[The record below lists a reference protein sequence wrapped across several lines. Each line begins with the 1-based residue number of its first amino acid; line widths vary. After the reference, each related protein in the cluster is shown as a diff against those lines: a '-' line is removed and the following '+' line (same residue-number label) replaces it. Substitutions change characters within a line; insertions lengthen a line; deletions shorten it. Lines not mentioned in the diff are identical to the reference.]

1 MIESAHNLRNQ
12 LKLAQEQLAQRDD
25 EIASLRRNA
34 ERQQIIRNEEEAN
47 ITKVS
52 FLLYFPFFNRRL
64 IRPYEICHYV
74 DQIMTSV
81 DPRLGE
87 FTKTQQII
95 KLVQRNAELE
105 IELASLKDVTDLK
118 TQLTK
123 KQKVTRKPN
132 KSLTFALK

>member
-1 MIESAHNLRNQ
+1 M
-12 LKLAQEQLAQRDD
+12 K
-25 EIASLRRNA
+25 
-34 ERQQIIRNEEEAN
+34 
-47 ITKVS
+47 
-52 FLLYFPFFNRRL
+52 
-64 IRPYEICHYV
+64 CHYV